1 MKKEKERKRKKEKI
15 RTRYNRF
22 KRRTMT
28 KTVKTDDISLGVDK
42 EIEQI
47 KELMQYYIN
56 LPVNHMT
63 SEGKTA
69 LDAVELNSASDDIQE
84 QMRSL
89 LREHN
94 GFTGEEIRKMK
105 QYILEH

>member
-1 MKKEKERKRKKEKI
+1 
-15 RTRYNRF
+15 
-22 KRRTMT
+22 MT
-28 KTVKTDDISLGVDK
+28 KTGEPVKIDDLSLGVDNT
-42 EIEQI
+42 IEQI

-63 SEGKTA
+63 TEGKTA
-69 LDAVELNSASDDIQE
+69 LDAVETNTASDTIKE
-84 QMRSL
+84 EMRTL
-89 LREHN
+89 LKQHY

>member
-1 MKKEKERKRKKEKI
+1 
-15 RTRYNRF
+15 
-22 KRRTMT
+22 MT
-28 KTVKTDDISLGVDK
+28 KTVEPIKIDDLSLGVDNNT
-42 EIEQI
+42 EVI

-63 SEGKTA
+63 QEGKTA
-69 LDAVELNSASDDIQE
+69 LDAVEENKDASEDIKE
-84 QMRSL
+84 QMRVL
-89 LREHN
+89 LKQYN

>member
-1 MKKEKERKRKKEKI
+1 
-15 RTRYNRF
+15 
-22 KRRTMT
+22 MT
-28 KTVKTDDISLGVDK
+28 KTVEPIKIDDLSLGVDK
-42 EIEQI
+42 EIEEI

-69 LDAVELNSASDDIQE
+69 LDAVEENKDASDDIKE